1 MLHTITKRL
10 EICIDTSIEISEV
23 DHYTWVFTSRI
34 LRLALEVT
42 FLLYEYFLLN
52 ELLELLLQSRK
63 LND

>member
-10 EICIDTSIEISEV
+10 EICIDISIEINEI
-23 DHYTWVFTSRI
+23 DHCTWVFTSRI